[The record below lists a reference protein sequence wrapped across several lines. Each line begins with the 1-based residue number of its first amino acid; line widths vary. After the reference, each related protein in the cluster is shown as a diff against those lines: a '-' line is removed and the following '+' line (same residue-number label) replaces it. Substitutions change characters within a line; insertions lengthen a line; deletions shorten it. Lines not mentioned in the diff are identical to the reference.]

1 MTSVRTEAERIRS
14 KDNASGCARAMPS
27 ASEYS
32 FSCLTHL
39 GNCKAKETRGIA
51 TRFSGLGFAPAK
63 ECFDQMIFSLLTC
76 EASIAFPWTESR
88 KIQGDEKRKT
98 KQVVGICWD

>member
-1 MTSVRTEAERIRS
+1 MPVVVR
-14 KDNASGCARAMPS
+14 GQCHQPQ
-27 ASEYS
+27 YS
-32 FSCLTHL
+32 FSCLTHP

-76 EASIAFPWTESR
+76 EASIALPWTESR

>member
-1 MTSVRTEAERIRS
+1 MPVVVR
-14 KDNASGCARAMPS
+14 GQCHQPQ
-27 ASEYS
+27 YS
-32 FSCLTHL
+32 FSCLTHP